1 MYLNPLL
8 FRTDGKI
15 LRDYLCVVAEQIE
28 DTENFKIV
36 VNVCDEK
43 SNWTYT
49 EVTLPSIVNYAMKHI
64 SRLISCAG
72 LTLTYV

>member
-1 MYLNPLL
+1 M
-8 FRTDGKI
+8 
-15 LRDYLCVVAEQIE
+15 VAEQIE

-49 EVTLPSIVNYAMKHI
+49 EVSLSSFLNYIH
-64 SRLISCAG
+64 
-72 LTLTYV
+72 

>member
-49 EVTLPSIVNYAMKHI
+49 EVALPSIVNYPMKYV

-72 LTLTYV
+72 LTLISV